1 MAPLVNLSDKTPAAP
16 RKRGRLKVFLGM
28 SPGVGK
34 TFEMLRAARRRKV
47 EGDDVVVGVVETHGR
62 GDTAAMLE
70 GLDGLAPRQVAPRGR
85 QLAEFDLDGA
95 LARRPPLI
103 LMDELAHS
111 NAPGA
116 RHPKRWQDVEELL
129 DAGIDVLTTVNVQHL
144 ESLNDVV
151 GGITGIRVGETVPD
165 TVFDQADEVVLVDL
179 PADELLARLKA
190 GKVYKEQQAERAA
203 RNFFRKGNLIALRE
217 LALRRTA
224 DRLEDDVRAYRV
236 EKSIADIWKTGAALL
251 ACVGPRAG
259 GEHTVRST
267 ARLAGQLGTGWHAI
281 YVETPALQRLPA
293 AQRERILRTLKL
305 AGDLGAATAVVAGH
319 DIARA
324 AVDYAR
330 GHNLSKIVLGR
341 AHPTWPWR
349 QPHIKRLARHA
360 PDIDLVEIGA
370 PSKEA
375 AAPAR
380 AGGGTGYA
388 ANDAG
393 NHAGNHA
400 GSAAHAGT
408 GAGAADLGADGEPA
422 AALARKRAF
431 GYLAASAASLATA
444 LLATPLLAYLDLA
457 NIAMLFLL
465 VVVLVAVRFGR
476 GPSVLATCVSVACF
490 DFFFV
495 PPRFTFAVSD
505 LQYLVTFVVM
515 LAVGLIT
522 GHLTA
527 DLRFQARVASH
538 REKRSRALYEFAR
551 ELSGALQTEQIFDIT
566 QGFIQRAFRARATL
580 LMPDD
585 AGRLLAPAAAPAPRA
600 ADAADAGARQ
610 HRTVLDI
617 GIAQWAFDRAESA
630 GLGTDTL
637 PASRIFYLPLVA
649 PMRTRGVL
657 AIEPEQRHW
666 MLIPEQ
672 RQQLDTFAALAAIAL
687 ERVHYI
693 EVAQNAL
700 VNMESERLRNSLL
713 AALSH
718 DLRTPLTSLVG
729 LSESLAGARPPLAPA
744 QLETATLLH
753 HESLRMSA
761 LVANLLDMARIQS
774 GEVKFNLQWQAL
786 EEVVGSA
793 LRACAAQLRAHTLRT
808 HLPAALPLLR
818 FDAVLIERVLCNL
831 LENAAKYT
839 PPGARI
845 EIAAALRGAWID
857 VMVCDDGPGLPPGR
871 EEAVFEKFTRGERE
885 SAKPGV
891 GLGLAICRAI
901 VDAHGGRIH
910 AAASPLGGAAFV
922 MTLPLGTPPAMP
934 APETEGFP

>member
-1 MAPLVNLSDKTPAAP
+1 MFPNDKERPDPDALLAQVQAQDRKAA
-16 RKRGRLKVFLGM
+16 RGKLRIYFGA
-28 SPGVGK
+28 SAGVGK
-34 TFEMLRAARRRKV
+34 TYAMLAAARKLQADGQPV
-47 EGDDVVVGVVETHGR
+47 LVGVIETHGR
-62 GDTAAMLE
+62 SDTAAMLE
-70 GLDGLAPRQVAPRGR
+70 GLDVLPLKQVAYRGK
-85 QLAEFDLDGA
+85 QIAEFDIDGA
-95 LARRPPLI
+95 LQRRPPLI

-111 NAPGA
+111 NAPGS

-165 TVFDQADEVVLVDL
+165 TVFDEADEVVLVDI
-179 PADELLARLKA
+179 PADELLARLKG
-190 GKVYKEQQAERAA
+190 GKVYKEQQAERAS

-224 DRLEDDVRAYRV
+224 DRIEDDVRAYRV
-236 EKSIADIWKTGAALL
+236 EQSIADIWKTGAALL
-251 ACVGPRAG
+251 ACVGPRPG

-267 ARLAGQLGTGWHAI
+267 ARLASQLGTGWHAI
-281 YVETPALQRLPA
+281 YVETPSLQRLPA
-293 AQRERILRTLKL
+293 AQREHILKILKL
-305 AGDLGAATAVVAGH
+305 AEDLGATTAVVSGH
-319 DIARA
+319 DIALA
-324 AVDYAR
+324 TVDYAR
-330 GHNLSKIVLGR
+330 SHNLSKIVLGR

-349 QPHIKRLARHA
+349 KPHIKRLARYA

-370 PSKEA
+370 PRNEA
-375 AAPAR
+375 APVAR
-380 AGGGTGYA
+380 GA
-388 ANDAG
+388 
-393 NHAGNHA
+393 
-400 GSAAHAGT
+400 SAADG
-408 GAGAADLGADGEPA
+408 GPDGEPDTE
-422 AALARKRAF
+422 LTRKRVL
-431 GYLAASAASLATA
+431 GYVTASGASVATA

-505 LQYLVTFVVM
+505 FQYLITFVVM

-551 ELSGALQTEQIFDIT
+551 ELSGALQTEQIFETT
-566 QGFIQRAFRARATL
+566 QSCIQRAFHARATL
-580 LMPDD
+580 LVPDD
-585 AGRLLAPAAAPAPRA
+585 AGRLLPPPAATTPRE
-600 ADAADAGARQ
+600 ADAGARN
-610 HRTVLDI
+610 HRAVLDV
-617 GIAQWAFDRAESA
+617 GIAQWAYDRAESA

-657 AIEPEQRHW
+657 AIEPEHRRW

-729 LSESLAGARPPLAPA
+729 LSESLAGSKPALAPA

-753 HESLRMSA
+753 DEALRMSA

-793 LRACAAQLRAHTLRT
+793 LRASASLLHGHTVST
-808 HLPAALPLLR
+808 HLPAALPLLS

-839 PPGARI
+839 PPGSRI

-857 VMVCDDGPGLPPGR
+857 VMVYDDGPGLPHGR

-910 AAASPLGGAAFV
+910 AAPSPLGGAAFV

-934 APETEGFP
+934 EPETEGIL

>member
-1 MAPLVNLSDKTPAAP
+1 MFPNDKERPDPDALLAQVQAQE
-16 RKRGRLKVFLGM
+16 RKAVRGKLRIYFGA
-28 SPGVGK
+28 SAGVGK
-34 TFEMLRAARRRKV
+34 TYAMLAAARKLQADGQPV
-47 EGDDVVVGVVETHGR
+47 LVGVIETHGR
-62 GDTAAMLE
+62 GETAAMLE
-70 GLDGLAPRQVAPRGR
+70 GLDVLPPRQVAYRGR

-95 LARRPPLI
+95 LERRPPLI

-111 NAPGA
+111 NAPGS

-165 TVFDQADEVVLVDL
+165 TVFDQADEVVLVDI
-179 PADELLARLKA
+179 PADELLARLKS
-190 GKVYKEQQAERAA
+190 GKVYKEQQAERAS

-224 DRLEDDVRAYRV
+224 DRIEDDVRAYRV
-236 EKSIADIWKTGAALL
+236 EQSIGDIWKTGAALL

-267 ARLAGQLGTGWHAI
+267 ARLASQLGTGWHAI
-281 YVETPALQRLPA
+281 YIETPSLQRLPA
-293 AQRERILRTLKL
+293 AQRERILKSLKL
-305 AGDLGAATAVVAGH
+305 AEDLGASTAVVSGH
-319 DIARA
+319 DIALA
-324 AVDYAR
+324 AVEYAR
-330 GHNLSKIVLGR
+330 SHNLSKIVVGR

-349 QPHIKRLARHA
+349 KPHIKRLARYA

-370 PSKEA
+370 PSNEA
-375 AAPAR
+375 APVPR
-380 AGGGTGYA
+380 
-388 ANDAG
+388 
-393 NHAGNHA
+393 
-400 GSAAHAGT
+400 
-408 GAGAADLGADGEPA
+408 GAGATDAGPDGEADPA
-422 AALARKRAF
+422 QARKRAI
-431 GYLAASAASLATA
+431 GYATAGLASLATA
-444 LLATPLLAYLDLA
+444 LLATPLLALVDLA

-505 LQYLVTFVVM
+505 FQYLITFVVM

-551 ELSGALQTEQIFDIT
+551 ELSGALQTEQIFETTRDC
-566 QGFIQRAFRARATL
+566 IQRAFHARATL
-580 LMPDD
+580 LVPDND
-585 AGRLLAPAAAPAPRA
+585 GRLLPPAPAPAPREA
-600 ADAADAGARQ
+600 EAGART
-610 HRTVLDI
+610 HRTVLDT

-657 AIEPEQRHW
+657 AIEPEHRRW
-666 MLIPEQ
+666 ILVPEQ

-729 LSESLAGARPPLAPA
+729 LSESLAGSRPALAPA
-744 QLETATLLH
+744 QLEVAALLH
-753 HESLRMSA
+753 DEALRMSA
-761 LVANLLDMARIQS
+761 LVSNLLDMARIQS
-774 GEVKFNLQWQAL
+774 GEIKFNLQWQAL

-793 LRACAAQLRAHTLRT
+793 LRASASLLQGHTVRT
-808 HLPAALPLLR
+808 RLPAALPLLSY
-818 FDAVLIERVLCNL
+818 DAVLIERVLCNL

-839 PPGARI
+839 PPGSTI
-845 EIAAALRGAWID
+845 EISAELRGAWIA
-857 VMVCDDGPGLPPGR
+857 VMVYDDGPGLPHGR

-901 VDAHGGRIH
+901 VEAHGGKIQ

-934 APETEGFP
+934 EPETEGII

>member
-1 MAPLVNLSDKTPAAP
+1 MFPNDKERPDPDALLAQVQALDRKAA
-16 RKRGRLKVFLGM
+16 RGKLRIYFGA
-28 SPGVGK
+28 SAGVGK
-34 TFEMLRAARRRKV
+34 TYAMLAAARKLRADGQPV
-47 EGDDVVVGVVETHGR
+47 LVGVIETHGR

-70 GLDGLAPRQVAPRGR
+70 GLDVLPPRQVAHRGR
-85 QLAEFDLDGA
+85 RLAEFDLDGA

-111 NAPGA
+111 NAPGS

-165 TVFDQADEVVLVDL
+165 TVFDQADEVVLVDI

-224 DRLEDDVRAYRV
+224 DRVEDDVRAYRV
-236 EKSIADIWKTGAALL
+236 EQSIGDIWKTGAALL
-251 ACVGPRAG
+251 ACVGPRPG

-267 ARLAGQLGTGWHAI
+267 ARLASQLGTGWHAI
-281 YVETPALQRLPA
+281 YIETPALQRLPA
-293 AQRERILRTLKL
+293 AQRERILKTLKL

-370 PSKEA
+370 PSKES
-375 AAPAR
+375 APSTR
-380 AGGGTGYA
+380 
-388 ANDAG
+388 
-393 NHAGNHA
+393 
-400 GSAAHAGT
+400 
-408 GAGAADLGADGEPA
+408 AGAADVGPDGEPA

-431 GYLAASAASLATA
+431 GYLAAGGASLATA

-505 LQYLVTFVVM
+505 FQYLVTFVVM

-585 AGRLLAPAAAPAPRA
+585 AGRLLAPAAAPAPRGT
-600 ADAADAGARQ
+600 DAAARQ

-729 LSESLAGARPPLAPA
+729 LSESLAGSRPPLAPA

-793 LRACAAQLRAHTLRT
+793 LRASAAQLRGHTVRT

-839 PPGARI
+839 PPGSRV

-910 AAASPLGGAAFV
+910 AAPSPLGGAAFV

-934 APETEGFP
+934 DPETEGTA